1 MAAKIQ
7 FEIVSPAGVSTAEQ
21 VDQVVIPTTTGE
33 IGVLSQHEPLMT
45 MLEPGELA
53 VINDGKTVYAAVGEG
68 FAQITPGRLSI
79 LTDMVTRESEI
90 DEDAVAKAIERAQ
103 TALANAANMSDEEAA
118 GLEAGLKRNL
128 AMLGVKRRRRSV

>member
-33 IGVLSQHEPLMT
+33 IGVLQQHEPLMT

-118 GLEAGLKRNL
+118 GLEA
-128 AMLGVKRRRRSV
+128 

>member
-1 MAAKIQ
+1 VAAKIQ

-33 IGVLSQHEPLMT
+33 IGVLPQHEPLMT

>member
-33 IGVLSQHEPLMT
+33 IGVLPQHEPVMT

-79 LTDMVTRESEI
+79 LTDIVTRESEI

>member
-33 IGVLSQHEPLMT
+33 IGVLPQHEPVMT

>member
-1 MAAKIQ
+1 VATKIQ

-33 IGVLSQHEPLMT
+33 IGVLPQHEPLMT

>member
-33 IGVLSQHEPLMT
+33 IGVLPQHEPVIT

>member
-33 IGVLSQHEPLMT
+33 IGVLPQHEPLMT

-103 TALANAANMSDEEAA
+103 TALTNAANMSDEEAA

-128 AMLGVKRRRRSV
+128 AMLGVKRRRRSA

>member
-7 FEIVSPAGVSTAEQ
+7 FEIVSTDGVSTAEQ

-33 IGVLSQHEPLMT
+33 IGVLPQHEPVMT

>member
-1 MAAKIQ
+1 VAAKIQ

-33 IGVLSQHEPLMT
+33 IGVLPQHEPLMT

-90 DEDAVAKAIERAQ
+90 NEDAVAKAIERAQ

>member
-33 IGVLSQHEPLMT
+33 IGVLPQHEPLMT

-53 VINDGKTVYAAVGEG
+53 VVHEGKTTYAAIGEG

-79 LTDMVTRESEI
+79 LTDMVAGEGEI

-103 TALANAANMSDEEAA
+103 TALANSANMSDEEATA
-118 GLEAGLKRNL
+118 MEAGLKRNL
-128 AMLGVKRRRRSV
+128 AMLGVKRRRRSA

>member
-33 IGVLSQHEPLMT
+33 IGVLPQHEPLMT

-118 GLEAGLKRNL
+118 GLDAGLKRNL